1 MLLEDRISQYQEL
14 IGKNISQIMSAK
26 SITQDKLH
34 ALCLQGGY
42 NISQSTISNAKNGKC
57 NLTLSN
63 LVAIAYALEVNVT
76 DLLATPQSSLE
87 KTSQKENPESD
98 KGIEVFLT
106 NPNSR
111 FFQGYLGSY
120 HVLFYKTSGS
130 GNESGDGGEDNSDD
144 VGWFSRIVNGILDL
158 PNRILEGLASSFED
172 FKESLTNIGNFFADL
187 LSYINPFSENFI
199 LKDVVKF
206 LGDMLSYINPF
217 SENFILKGV
226 LQFLGDMLSY
236 INPFSENFF
245 GKKLVELI
253 GDLLKLLFV
262 PSEESINNL
271 VDTVKS
277 KFRFVDT
284 ISNTSKLV
292 EDMFKDKSTL
302 PKLTLTLNN
311 NKWYSGEITV
321 IDLSWYAPYKSYGDT
336 IISAFIYVFFLWRIF
351 IKLPGIVSGSAG
363 GVSDIIHISRKGE

>member
-1 MLLEDRISQYQEL
+1 M
-14 IGKNISQIMSAK
+14 
-26 SITQDKLH
+26 
-34 ALCLQGGY
+34 
-42 NISQSTISNAKNGKC
+42 
-57 NLTLSN
+57 
-63 LVAIAYALEVNVT
+63 
-76 DLLATPQSSLE
+76 
-87 KTSQKENPESD
+87 
-98 KGIEVFLT
+98 
-106 NPNSR
+106 
-111 FFQGYLGSY
+111 
-120 HVLFYKTSGS
+120 
-130 GNESGDGGEDNSDD
+130 
-144 VGWFSRIVNGILDL
+144 

-187 LSYINPFSENFI
+187 LSYINPFIENFI